1 MIEKKQVSQ
10 NLCSSGLAL
19 IFSGV
24 PVSTDNNYQFFFWK
38 DSCVPST
45 SDILVNPTG
54 YVLRPASSQINGITY
69 IKANTNYTL
78 DNSLSVV
85 IGMSVTDMSSGQEI
99 YRDYTHLSCGNL
111 CTEEGQPR
119 ATAIPTKTPTPTPT
133 VSWQFPS
140 DFTQE
145 QIDSL
150 KIIVDQG
157 YTAIESDGWYL
168 SNTDFWLWGELI
180 LDISNDAS
188 DI

>member
-1 MIEKKQVSQ
+1 M
-10 NLCSSGLAL
+10 AL
-19 IFSGV
+19 WSIK
-24 PVSTDNNYQFFFWK
+24 PKNQK
-38 DSCVPST
+38 DSVT
-45 SDILVNPTG
+45 EIQTWVKGDNQLIRTEQFNWAEFLTNSDLAPEVDLANSNGYRVNHD
-54 YVLRPASSQINGITY
+54 L
-69 IKANTNYTL
+69 NYSW
-78 DNSLSVV
+78 SLFRLEQ
-85 IGMSVTDMSSGQEI
+85 T
-99 YRDYTHLSCGNL
+99 
-111 CTEEGQPR
+111 
-119 ATAIPTKTPTPTPT
+119 TPTPT